1 MNVKRRTQA
10 ERSAATRIALV
21 VAGRRLFAAQGFA
34 GVGTEAIVREA
45 SVSRGAL
52 YHQFADKTEL
62 FAAVLDDVES
72 EVAQH
77 LAEVA
82 GAAAEDGFVAVMLG
96 AVEAWLELCDRPDIQ
111 RIVLVD
117 GPSVLGWARW
127 REICQFHVLGLIQAL
142 LQQGMAAGEVERQP
156 IVPLS
161 HALIAV
167 ADEAAMYVASA
178 ADPVT
183 ARAEMV
189 DVARRLLTGFLTP
202 AARPA

>member
-10 ERSAATRIALV
+10 ERSAATRVALV
-21 VAGRRLFAAQGFA
+21 EAARRLFAAQGFA

-62 FAAVLDDVES
+62 FAAVLEDVERDVS
-72 EVAQH
+72 QH

-82 GAAAEDGFVAVMLG
+82 GAAAEAGFVEVML
-96 AVEAWLELCDRPDIQ
+96 AAQEAWLELCERPDIQ

-117 GPSVLGWARW
+117 GPSVLGWIRW
-127 REICQFHVLGLIQAL
+127 REICQPHVLGLIRAL
-142 LQQGMAAGEVERQP
+142 LDQGIAAGQVEQQP
-156 IVPLS
+156 VVPLS

-167 ADEAAMYVASA
+167 ADEAALYVASA
-178 ADPVT
+178 ADPAT
-183 ARAEMV
+183 ARREMV
-189 DVARRLLTGFLTP
+189 DVTRRFLSALTTTTE
-202 AARPA
+202 R